1 MKAFIY
7 TELNTG
13 LQTQLSGRLSG
24 QEVFFRNPK
33 ESSAPV
39 EFRSAELLLGNP
51 PLAWMNQADQLR
63 FWQLDSA
70 GFDQY
75 RELNAQFVV
84 ANMGDFFAAKCAET
98 MVGGIL
104 AFYRNIHRLVQLQ
117 AEKKWIGKPLRY
129 EMDLL
134 TGKRVII
141 FGAGTIARCIKKML
155 TGFDCEVTFA
165 ARKDPDAEI
174 HSREELT
181 ARLPEADLVINT
193 LPGVADK
200 YADKTV
206 FAAMKNG
213 ALYASVGRGN
223 TTDEKALIHALTSH
237 HLAGAVLDVTEKE
250 PLPAESPLWQMPN
263 VILTQHTAGGHRF
276 EDEFKID
283 LFVSNVKRFIDG
295 QKPVNLVNIG
305 EGY

>member
-7 TELNTG
+7 TELNAG
-13 LQTQLSGRLSG
+13 LQKQLSSRLSG
-24 QEVFFRNPK
+24 HDVSFRKPGEAAVPN
-33 ESSAPV
+33 
-39 EFRSAELLLGNP
+39 EFKHAELLLGNP
-51 PLAWMNQADQLR
+51 PIDWMRQANNLQ

-75 RELNAQFVV
+75 RELRIDFAV
-84 ANMGDFFAAKCAET
+84 ANMGDFFATKCAET
-98 MVGGIL
+98 MVGGII
-104 AFYRNIHRLVQLQ
+104 AFYRNLHRLVQLQ
-117 AEKKWIGKPLRY
+117 SESKWIGKPLRY

-141 FGAGTIARCIKKML
+141 FGSGTIARSIKKML
-155 TGFDCEVTFA
+155 MGFDCEVTFS
-165 ARKDPDAEI
+165 ARKDPDAGI

-181 ARLPEADLVINT
+181 ARLPDTDLVINT

-206 FAAMKNG
+206 FAAMKKG

-223 TTDEKALIHALTSH
+223 TTDEKELILALTSGR
-237 HLAGAVLDVTEKE
+237 LSGAVLDVTEKE
-250 PLPAESPLWQMPN
+250 PLPVESPLWQMPN

-283 LFVSNVKRFIDG
+283 LFVSNTDRFTRG
-295 QKPVNLVNIG
+295 EKPVNIVNVG